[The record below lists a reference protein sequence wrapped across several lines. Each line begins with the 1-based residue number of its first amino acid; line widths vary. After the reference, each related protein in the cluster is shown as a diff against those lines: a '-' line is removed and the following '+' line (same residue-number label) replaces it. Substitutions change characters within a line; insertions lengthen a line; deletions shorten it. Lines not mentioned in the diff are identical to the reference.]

1 MREQIAQH
9 TIRRASLQGT
19 QVNKSAAR
27 PAPTTE
33 DDPYSEGDYDYSEP
47 TRMPT
52 SARKYNYPVQPAP
65 VRQRQAAP
73 PPAKRSIHPLIW
85 LVAALLIMLLGWTAF
100 NTLGSLVQ
108 SLQENA
114 TYGYPRTF
122 QVDANVGHN
131 GRTSHFICLNLR
143 GEIQVIELQ
152 AGHPESAKIY
162 TVLVLPADQDRVPC
176 TLTFTDINGDGKT
189 DMLVHIG
196 NSTEIPMYNNGST
209 FQSQPPK

>member
-1 MREQIAQH
+1 MREQIAQQ
-9 TIRRASLQGT
+9 TYKRASLFTSQNGR
-19 QVNKSAAR
+19 SAAQ

-33 DDPYSEGDYDYSEP
+33 DEYNYEDGDYQQPS

-52 SARKYNYPVQPAP
+52 SARKYHYPVQPAP

-152 AGHPESAKIY
+152 TGHPESAKIY
-162 TVLVLPADQDRVPC
+162 TVLVLPPDQDRVPC

-189 DMLVHIG
+189 DLLVHIG
-196 NSTEIPMYNNGST
+196 SSTEIPMYNNGT
-209 FQSQPPK
+209 GFQSQPPK